1 MKYIKRVQT
10 TEKIILVA
18 YIYFS
23 QVSLLLSID
32 IIDKKQVGEINEM
45 LKLLP
50 QHGFQ
55 RISGIL
61 P

>member
-10 TEKIILVA
+10 TEKNILGA

-23 QVSLLLSID
+23 QVSLSVSID

-45 LKLLP
+45 LTLP

>member
-1 MKYIKRVQT
+1 MQT
-10 TEKIILVA
+10 TVKIILGA

-23 QVSLLLSID
+23 QVSLSVSID

-45 LKLLP
+45 LKLP

>member
-1 MKYIKRVQT
+1 MQT
-10 TEKIILVA
+10 TEKNILGA

-23 QVSLLLSID
+23 QVSLSVSID

-45 LKLLP
+45 LTLP

>member
-1 MKYIKRVQT
+1 MQT
-10 TEKIILVA
+10 TVKIILGA

-23 QVSLLLSID
+23 QVSLSVSID
-32 IIDKKQVGEINEM
+32 IIDKKQVGKINEM
-45 LKLLP
+45 LKLP

>member
-10 TEKIILVA
+10 TEKIILGT

-23 QVSLLLSID
+23 QVSLLVSID

-45 LKLLP
+45 LKLP
-50 QHGFQ
+50 RHGFQ

>member
-10 TEKIILVA
+10 TVKIILGA
-18 YIYFS
+18 YISFS
-23 QVSLLLSID
+23 QVSLSVSID
-32 IIDKKQVGEINEM
+32 TIDKKQVGEINEM
-45 LKLLP
+45 LKLP

>member
-10 TEKIILVA
+10 TEKIILGA

-23 QVSLLLSID
+23 QVSLLVSID
-32 IIDKKQVGEINEM
+32 IIDKKQVGEINKM
-45 LKLLP
+45 LKLP